1 MRQWRHHVR
10 TVPKAHEHQTW
21 QIGAST
27 APPARQAPHPVYALA
42 QSRADADPEELVRH
56 AWTLFDRDRDGFIS
70 QKEMRAAL
78 SSFSGISLTEKEV
91 ERVIAEAMI
100 TFSGDQKK

>member
-1 MRQWRHHVR
+1 MRQRRYHVR
-10 TVPKAHEHQTW
+10 TVPEAHEHQTW
-21 QIGAST
+21 QIGAPT
-27 APPARQAPHPVYALA
+27 APSSRQATHYDHALA

-100 TFSGDQKK
+100 TSSGDQKK